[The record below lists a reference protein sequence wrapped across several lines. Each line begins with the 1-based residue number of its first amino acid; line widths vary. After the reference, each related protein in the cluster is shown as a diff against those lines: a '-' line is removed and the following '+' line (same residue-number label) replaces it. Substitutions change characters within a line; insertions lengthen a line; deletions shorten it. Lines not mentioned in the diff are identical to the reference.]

1 MASPVG
7 HALVGLGIAA
17 AVGQATGT
25 PSSPALWLGAIV
37 ASGIPDL
44 DFIGTIFGL
53 PSRRIH
59 RHATHSLL
67 VLAGLILVIARAWP
81 LMFGDVE
88 PGLGLAWAAAL
99 LSHPLLDLAGTGPA
113 AAAGGFGVAL
123 LWPLSSRRWFLRQ
136 PVLRTAQLTACRS
149 AEEFCKAIAPEACCL
164 GPASIILVLL
174 SHLF

>member
-7 HALVGLGIAA
+7 HALIGLGLAA
-17 AVGQATGT
+17 AVAEATGT

-37 ASGIPDL
+37 ASGVPDL
-44 DFIGTIFGL
+44 DFVGTIFGL
-53 PSRRIH
+53 ASRRVH

-67 VLAGLILVIARAWP
+67 VLGSLILVAAWAWTLLP
-81 LMFGDVE
+81 GEVE

-99 LSHPLLDLAGTGPA
+99 LSHPLLDLAGTGPVA
-113 AAAGGFGVAL
+113 AARGFGVAL

-149 AEEFCKAIAPEACCL
+149 TEEFCKAMGPELSSLAPAL
-164 GPASIILVLL
+164 IVLVLL
-174 SHLF
+174 STLF